1 MNFTE
6 EGLILKK
13 EAIKDYFILNGEV
26 ATVSDTRIFE
36 EIVKSPIYEVIRVI
50 DGIPL
55 FFEEHIE
62 RMRRSSEIVD
72 YSIYRSDEEFF
83 FDMKKL
89 IEINNV
95 KNLNIKLLCVDIE
108 GKGQI
113 FLAYFIE
120 SYYPSEEVYKEGIH
134 TILYDF
140 ERVNPNA
147 KVLNISFKEDVKN
160 KLKEEKAFE
169 ALLVNKEGYITEG
182 SRSNMFFVRG
192 DKVYTAPSGEVLL
205 GVTRKHIVEVCEK
218 LNIKVVEENIHVE
231 DLDKIDAIF
240 MSGTSV
246 NVLPIATV
254 DEKRYDSVN
263 NKIVKAIGNGYLEEM
278 KKYLKSKM
286 D

>member
-263 NKIVKAIGNGYLEEM
+263 NNIVKAIGNGYLEEM

>member
-95 KNLNIKLLCVDIE
+95 KNLNIKLLCVNIE

-263 NKIVKAIGNGYLEEM
+263 NNIVKAIGNGYLEEM

>member
-26 ATVSDTRIFE
+26 ETVSDTRIFE

>member
-1 MNFTE
+1 M
-6 EGLILKK
+6 KK

>member
-1 MNFTE
+1 M
-6 EGLILKK
+6 KK

-95 KNLNIKLLCVDIE
+95 KNLNIKLLCVNIE

-263 NKIVKAIGNGYLEEM
+263 NNIVKAIGNGYLEEM

>member
-218 LNIKVVEENIHVE
+218 LNIKDRKSVV
-231 DLDKIDAIF
+231 
-240 MSGTSV
+240 
-246 NVLPIATV
+246 
-254 DEKRYDSVN
+254 
-263 NKIVKAIGNGYLEEM
+263 
-278 KKYLKSKM
+278 
-286 D
+286 

>member
-1 MNFTE
+1 M
-6 EGLILKK
+6 KK

-263 NKIVKAIGNGYLEEM
+263 NNIVKAIGNGYLEEM